1 MISSHDLVLQYH
13 AYKTEINSAI
23 ERVLNSGQYILGNE
37 VAAFEHDFAEYLSTR
52 YAVGVAS
59 GTDGLILALLALG
72 IGNDDEVITSPYTPI
87 PVIAAIHAV
96 RAYPVFVDVHPETYL
111 IDSDLIAAA
120 VTPRTKAMIT
130 VHLFGNMVD
139 IHHLRNVIGNNIPI
153 IEDACQA
160 HGSTLGDAQAGTIGD
175 IGVFSFYPTKNL
187 GCYGDGGMVVTNH
200 EHLNDKLRILRIYG
214 MPDSIHATMQGIN
227 SRLDELQAAILRVKL
242 KRLDEMNKKRQI
254 IASRYREMLR
264 PGLLD
269 FQVMTDK
276 VHSNY
281 HVFACRFKQNRKSF
295 IDYLASN
302 DIQLKIYYPIPVYNQ
317 RAYNYLGIK
326 NGQFPVT
333 EGLCDEVIALPI
345 YPEMEQGIQDRVI
358 STINAYNG

>member
-1 MISSHDLVLQYH
+1 M
-13 AYKTEINSAI
+13 
-23 ERVLNSGQYILGNE
+23 
-37 VAAFEHDFAEYLSTR
+37 
-52 YAVGVAS
+52 
-59 GTDGLILALLALG
+59 
-72 IGNDDEVITSPYTPI
+72 
-87 PVIAAIHAV
+87 IAAIHAV
-96 RAYPVFVDVHPETYL
+96 RAYPVFADVHPETYL
-111 IDSDLIAAA
+111 IDSDLIAVA

-130 VHLFGNMVD
+130 VHLFGNMVH

-200 EHLNDKLRILRIYG
+200 EHLNDKLRILRTYG

-264 PGLLD
+264 AD
-269 FQVMTDK
+269 FAFSG
-276 VHSNY
+276 H
-281 HVFACRFKQNRKSF
+281 
-295 IDYLASN
+295 
-302 DIQLKIYYPIPVYNQ
+302 
-317 RAYNYLGIK
+317 
-326 NGQFPVT
+326 
-333 EGLCDEVIALPI
+333 
-345 YPEMEQGIQDRVI
+345 DR
-358 STINAYNG
+358 